1 MSLGFG
7 HLARIGHLYP
17 SGGLCDY
24 EIQRMSPD
32 GVQFV
37 TTRLP
42 FPSTGIEDDRLL
54 VSNIESHARLLAD
67 AEVDIVAINCTAATL
82 LAGPDVLNQRVHDAT
97 GIESVTTI
105 EAVVAALAAVGISRP
120 AMLTPYPHEV
130 VRAEVEYLR
139 THGID
144 VVTSLGLP
152 RSTPVE
158 QARIEP
164 QQWQD
169 LADTVDPKAID
180 GVLFSC
186 AGIRISDRIES
197 VERRLGLP
205 VVASNQALLWHLL
218 TRLDV
223 PARPDGYG
231 SLFSVSAPV
240 PADTSAPRVP
250 DAGYAVCRPGFS
262 APMPENPTE

>member
-24 EIQRMSPD
+24 EIQQMSPD

-42 FPSTGIEDDRLL
+42 FPSTGIEEDLLL
-54 VSNIESHARLLAD
+54 VENLETHARLLAD
-67 AEVDIVAINCTAATL
+67 AEVDIIAINCTAATL
-82 LAGPDVLNQRVHDAT
+82 LSGPDLLNRRVHAAT

-105 EAVVAALAAVGISRP
+105 EAVMAALAATGIHRP
-120 AMLTPYPHEV
+120 ALLTPYPDEV
-130 VRAEVEYLR
+130 VGAEVEYLR

-144 VVTSLGLP
+144 VVTSLGIP

-169 LADTVDPKAID
+169 LADTVDHTAVD

-186 AGIRISDRIES
+186 AGIRISDRIDS
-197 VERRLGLP
+197 IERRLGLP

-218 TRLDV
+218 TRLGV
-223 PARPDGYG
+223 PARPDGFG
-231 SLFSVSAPV
+231 SLFSLSPPAPLLMR
-240 PADTSAPRVP
+240 S
-250 DAGYAVCRPGFS
+250 
-262 APMPENPTE
+262 